1 MNYFQKNLKFLRK
14 ERSLSQE
21 QLAAF
26 FGLSKSNINSYENG
40 AMPKIEMFIQMM
52 DFFRFDPSKFI
63 QLDMEKH
70 SVSRDVDLSEE
81 EKEAQEKDLQYDE
94 LVRKHTEDDRRFHYL
109 DQLSVQ
115 ELKEMYIDLF
125 KSRELVIKE
134 NMEVKAKCIDLL
146 ENKLNQKK

>member
-1 MNYFQKNLKFLRK
+1 
-14 ERSLSQE
+14 
-21 QLAAF
+21 
-26 FGLSKSNINSYENG
+26 
-40 AMPKIEMFIQMM
+40 MPKIEMFIQMM